1 MCSTTTYVPVSPSVP
16 EMEGIYC
23 KQGTSFLRMY
33 LWWSLCTLHRW
44 QLPSAIQVFVVCLLW
59 CMQRMSSAFNSDCL
73 LILHTR
79 CWPHSVSDLI
89 IRAIGYSV
97 MWMLRQRWW
106 SNGTALVTFCFRLH
120 YPNDGYSAMW
130 MLRRWSW
137 ANVTAL
143 ASLSRGSVCARTP
156 TESGRQEVRVNN

>member
-1 MCSTTTYVPVSPSVP
+1 MYPCRRACLKWKVYIVNRGHLFWGCTSGGVCVPCICS
-16 EMEGIYC
+16 
-23 KQGTSFLRMY
+23 
-33 LWWSLCTLHRW
+33 HARW
-44 QLPSAIQVFVVCLLW
+44 QLPSAIQIFVVCQLW

-79 CWPHSVSDLI
+79 CRPYSVSDFI

-97 MWMLRQRWW
+97 MWVLRQRWW
-106 SNGTALVTFCFRLH
+106 SNGTALVSFCFRLH

-130 MLRRWSW
+130 MLRQWSW

-143 ASLSRGSVCARTP
+143 ASLRRGAVCARTP